1 VTSIYRRVAATVTA
15 QLGLWR
21 TVRMLR
27 RPRAGQLLLLGHHRV
42 RPLAGES
49 AHRGD
54 VELVSATP
62 EEFAWQVAYLARHFE
77 PVTCRQIADAL
88 DGRRDLPARAVAITF
103 DDGYADFIEYALP
116 ILRNAAVPA
125 TMFVATDYVSSRE
138 PYWFDL
144 VAQMMRE
151 AASQS
156 IPHPEGTGSLPDG
169 GSPQSRAR
177 GAYQL
182 LKFLKSCPDADRVA
196 YLERLRTECGALMQ
210 QASEGLGRSMSWEQM
225 REAHAGGIEIGAHSA
240 SHPCLTRIDKA
251 KLSRELE
258 VPKREIEARLGV
270 ECPSL
275 AYPFGGRQ
283 AFSPE
288 VTEMARESGDRVGVS
303 YLPGVNHLHC
313 AERFGLLRQHVERY
327 TSRSYFEALVSLP
340 EYFQ

>member
-1 VTSIYRRVAATVTA
+1 VNSRTRQIAASVTA

-21 TVRMLR
+21 AARVLL
-27 RPRAGQLLLLGHHRV
+27 PARAGQLLLLGHHRV
-42 RPLAGES
+42 RPLADET

-103 DDGYADFIEYALP
+103 DDGYADFIDYALP

-125 TMFVATDYVSSRE
+125 TIFVATDYASSGE

-144 VAQMMRE
+144 FAQMMRE
-151 AASQS
+151 AVPRS
-156 IPHPEGTGSLPDG
+156 IPHPEGAGSLPEDA
-169 GSPQSRAR
+169 SPRTRAR
-177 GAYQL
+177 AAFL
-182 LKFLKSCPDADRVA
+182 VLKFLKNCPDAARIA
-196 YLERLRTECGALMQ
+196 YLDRLRTECGALFQ

-225 REAHAGGIEIGAHSA
+225 REAQAGGIEIGAHSA
-240 SHPCLTRIDKA
+240 SHPCLTRVDMT
-251 KLSRELE
+251 KLRRELE
-258 VPKREIEARLGV
+258 VPKREIEAQLGV

-275 AYPFGGRQ
+275 AYPFGGQQ
-283 AFSPE
+283 AFSPQ
-288 VTEMARESGDRVGVS
+288 VTEMARDAGYRVGVS
-303 YLPGVNHLHC
+303 YRPGVNHLHS